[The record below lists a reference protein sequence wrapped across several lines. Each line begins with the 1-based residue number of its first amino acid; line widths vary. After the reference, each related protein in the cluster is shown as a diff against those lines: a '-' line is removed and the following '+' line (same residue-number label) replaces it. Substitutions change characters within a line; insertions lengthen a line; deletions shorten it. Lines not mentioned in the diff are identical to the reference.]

1 MSNNPVL
8 GSTQEF
14 NRYIHE
20 RLNPSLS
27 RQSRGTSGINSSLN
41 GDESRSNY
49 AKIIHTNAIKEESY
63 LKSRPKTS
71 STARPASNSGV
82 RASHQRPSTST
93 KHEIPGEFVH
103 SWRRHLNER
112 SPSPLPAQTRIS
124 IAVPRPVT
132 QEYKSY
138 VDGDDDD
145 MEPRSFNIQRV
156 AQQTI
161 SSPSKKSQGS
171 NSGINF
177 PDYDPIAVRVRTKS
191 LQKVFSA
198 WSKESQS
205 SKQRFF
211 KFSLRIEHRHEFFLQ
226 LSIFTDWK
234 NDSKSLAHWQRQM
247 IRKEKILFHYW
258 ETVKK
263 EICILLILFIDLFSS
278 FHFSQ
283 ITLQKRIQRL
293 KLFKYFKWH
302 GGKMFFAKLRNLLIV
317 KKLSIRVSSVFLSS
331 PS

>member
-14 NRYIHE
+14 NRYIQE
-20 RLNPSLS
+20 RLNPGLS
-27 RQSRGTSGINSSLN
+27 KQSKGTSGINSSLN
-41 GDESRSNY
+41 GDESRSDY
-49 AKIIHTNAIKEESY
+49 AKIIHSNAVKEESY
-63 LKSRPKTS
+63 LKSRPKSS
-71 STARPASNSGV
+71 STARPASSSGI

-93 KHEIPGEFVH
+93 KHEVPGEFVH

-138 VDGDDDD
+138 ADGDDDE

-156 AQQTI
+156 AQQTT

-198 WSKESQS
+198 WCKESHS

-211 KFSLRIEHRHEFFLQ
+211 KFSLRIEHRHEIFLQ
-226 LSIFTDWK
+226 FSTFTDWK
-234 NDSKSLAHWQRQM
+234 NYSKSLAHWQRQM

-258 ETVKK
+258 ETVRKRNFPFHLLFLF
-263 EICILLILFIDLFSS
+263 LLIHFI
-278 FHFSQ
+278 
-283 ITLQKRIQRL
+283 
-293 KLFKYFKWH
+293 
-302 GGKMFFAKLRNLLIV
+302 A
-317 KKLSIRVSSVFLSS
+317 FLSCSS
-331 PS
+331 PFPSDNPPKENSTIKII